1 MVGPVAIDKMNN
13 ISYML
18 GKKAGRLISMYEAI
32 INNYNSSEISIVII
46 KNLIKTEKE
55 FISELRIIDEGEIS
69 NIIKKFEDDVN
80 DISDK
85 VESLLKHL

>member
-1 MVGPVAIDKMNN
+1 MLSSASIDKMNN

-69 NIIKKFEDDVN
+69 NIIKKFEEDVN
-80 DISDK
+80 DIANR
-85 VESLLKHL
+85 VEHLK